1 MNIDD
6 VKLNTMT
13 LEELEKVQ
21 ELLDERIGIIK
32 GRASFKTEKTY
43 STQEAKQYLQ
53 ECLKE

>member
-32 GRASFKTEKTY
+32 GRASFKTEKLI
-43 STQEAKQYLQ
+43 QLKKQNNIY
-53 ECLKE
+53 KNV